1 MDFDKFK
8 AINDE
13 QRNVGVMNA
22 PTAVKRFRNDA
33 CGDDYVIYIRLE
45 GEHVVD
51 ASFTTTGCGFGLA
64 ALSLAAEWIKG
75 KNLEEAEQI
84 TVADV
89 EAGIDGFPE
98 RRMHYPEKAV
108 EIFRKTIRECREA
121 ILRNCQNL

>member
-13 QRNVGVMNA
+13 RRNVGTMDA
-22 PTAVKRFRNDA
+22 PTVAKRFKNEA
-33 CGDDYVIYIRLE
+33 CGDDYVIYIRVE
-45 GEHVVD
+45 GDHVVD

-98 RRMHYPEKAV
+98 RRKHYPEKAV
-108 EIFRKTIRECREA
+108 QLFRETIRECRDT
-121 ILRNCQNL
+121 ILR